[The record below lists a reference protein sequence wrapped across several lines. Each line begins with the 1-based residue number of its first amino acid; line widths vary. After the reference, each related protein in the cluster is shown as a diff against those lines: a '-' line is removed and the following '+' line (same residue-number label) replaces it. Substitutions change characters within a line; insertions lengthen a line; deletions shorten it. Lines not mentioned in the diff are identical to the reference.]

1 MRLISKRKN
10 TSKQMSVAAVV
21 FAVFLLPA
29 FTPDAR
35 AADSDAKAQD
45 SKWYMSFNVP
55 VMFIDDSVSVSA
67 GEAAISPESPVP
79 VPYTSTATNSYDTGF
94 RISGALGRRFDSGL
108 RVEGEV
114 FYGKSEVDNLTYT
127 GISSPFLP
135 GLVVPPRD
143 IPVSGPASQFG
154 TTVNLWYDFST
165 ASRWK
170 PYIGGGLGFIR
181 VDQSDLEYDPRGPAL
196 AIAEAVA
203 VATVLGNLPP
213 GTPPQAIEQARQQAI
228 LGARAAVP
236 PGSIPD
242 VRGADSGVV
251 YQFGLGIGYQYSDA
265 ITLQLGYRYQQ
276 TSEFEFTATS
286 ADNSASVRAT
296 TDLRIHLFEVGIRYR
311 F

>member
-1 MRLISKRKN
+1 MRLISNRQTTRN
-10 TSKQMSVAAVV
+10 RIIVAAAAI
-21 FAVFLLPA
+21 AVFLLGA

-35 AADSDAKAQD
+35 AADSGAEAAD

-67 GEAAISPESPVP
+67 GEATIPPSPLP

-114 FYGKSEVDNLTYT
+114 FYGKSEVDNLRYT

-143 IPVSGPASQFG
+143 IPVSGPANQFG
-154 TTVNLWYDFST
+154 TSVNLWYDFNPG
-165 ASRWK
+165 SRWR
-170 PYIGGGLGFIR
+170 PYVGGGLGFIR
-181 VDQSDLEYDPRGPAL
+181 VDQGDLEYDPRGPAL

-203 VATVLGNLPP
+203 VATVLEKLPP

-228 LGARAAVP
+228 LGAQAAVP

-251 YQFGLGIGYQYSDA
+251 YQFGLGIGYQYSDT
-265 ITLQLGYRYQQ
+265 ITFQLGYRYLQ

-286 ADNSASVRAT
+286 ADRSASVRAT
-296 TDLRIHLFEVGIRYR
+296 TDLRIHLFELGIRYR

>member
-1 MRLISKRKN
+1 MRLIPHREN
-10 TSKQMSVAAVV
+10 TRNRLIVAAVIL
-21 FAVFLLPA
+21 AVFLLPA
-29 FTPDAR
+29 FAPDAR
-35 AADSDAKAQD
+35 AADSGAEAQD

-55 VMFIDDSVSVSA
+55 IMFIDDSVSVSA
-67 GEAAISPESPVP
+67 GEAALSPESPVP

-94 RISGALGRRFDSGL
+94 RISGAVGRRFGSNL
-108 RVEGEV
+108 RAEGEM

-154 TTVNLWYDFST
+154 ATVNLWYDIST

-181 VDQSDLEYDPRGPAL
+181 VDQGDLEYDPRGPAL
-196 AIAEAVA
+196 AIAEAA
-203 VATVLGNLPP
+203 ALARIPP
-213 GTPPQAIEQARQQAI
+213 GLTGPALEGARQQAI
-228 LGARAAVP
+228 MGAQAAVP

-242 VRGADSGVV
+242 VRGADTGVV
-251 YQFGLGIGYQYSDA
+251 YQFGLGIGYRYSDA
-265 ITLQLGYRYQQ
+265 ITFQLGYRYQQ
-276 TSEFEFTATS
+276 TSEFEFAATS
-286 ADNSASVRAT
+286 ADGSASVRAT
-296 TDLRIHLFEVGIRYR
+296 TDLRIHLFELGIRYR